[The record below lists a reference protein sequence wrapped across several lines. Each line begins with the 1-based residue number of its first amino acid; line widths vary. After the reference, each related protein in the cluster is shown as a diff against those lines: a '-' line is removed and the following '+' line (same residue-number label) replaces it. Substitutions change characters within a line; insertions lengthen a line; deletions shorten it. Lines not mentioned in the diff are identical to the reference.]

1 MQTTLSPLYSSLS
14 ASHQTQRER
23 ERWAYQLRSE
33 LVPHCLTRPSSAQ
46 LATQPT
52 PTAWPWLSTL
62 SQESSPTNSPPP
74 PTTSTA
80 RSPRSGPTLL
90 SSSGSH
96 HPRLGPRS
104 TRLSEPWLA
113 PRRKPR
119 RTSPTTLLGR
129 PSSRNGPW
137 SCSLTLWWWTLG
149 KRWCAEFRL
158 ESLGSLESGS
168 WLGLGRTWLG
178 PRLGSTRLALR
189 LRFFLACQARYSGCG
204 GCVCKLFLV
213 FGCVNIVYCDTW
225 HNIKLSVRTEQILAV
240 HWQNRQIQLMIQY
253 NLCGVNGLLSN

>member
-1 MQTTLSPLYSSLS
+1 MHTCKQHYLLPSLLSVAP
-14 ASHQTQRER
+14 TPNPERERERER

-33 LVPHCLTRPSSAQ
+33 LVPHCPTRPSSTQ
-46 LATQPT
+46 LAIQPT
-52 PTAWPWLSTL
+52 PTASPWLSTL

-96 HPRLGPRS
+96 HPRLSLRS

-119 RTSPTTLLGR
+119 RTSPPSLLGR
-129 PSSRNGPW
+129 PRSRNGPW
-137 SCSLTLWWWTLG
+137 SCLLTLWCWTLG

-158 ESLGSLESGS
+158 ESLGSLESGP
-168 WLGLGRTWLG
+168 WLGLERTWLG
-178 PRLGSTRLALR
+178 PRLESTRLALQ
-189 LRFFLACQARYSGCG
+189 LRFFLVCQARDS
-204 GCVCKLFLV
+204 VVAVSVIFFFNFL
-213 FGCVNIVYCDTW
+213 D
-225 HNIKLSVRTEQILAV
+225 L
-240 HWQNRQIQLMIQY
+240 
-253 NLCGVNGLLSN
+253 